1 MKRLTAIRPLCRT
14 VPTVASAASGDTIE
28 ALMRALVFAL
38 LVGVGVSAQQGGP
51 LRPAAGTGTIYLG
64 SYSRRIVV
72 VDEATEKPAA
82 EIPLTTGIPWSV
94 RLSTDGTR
102 FYILNADQEHLEVVE
117 LATRKSLDSFTLSEG
132 NRKVRVL
139 AFAADPQ
146 NRVMTLVTRTAT
158 KLSDRFEIGVPTFV
172 QYDLTDHKV
181 LRTKPWAT
189 DPEPGYFSLIRYSP
203 DGRLF
208 YFFSH
213 EILAFDAATLEPV
226 STWDLSLPNEP
237 GLGRLDLGSLDET
250 NDDPA
255 YFSGLFTIKDPVQHR
270 PLLVVG
276 RVNLGQKSVDFF
288 PLGPEPEHGEV
299 SFALGGDH
307 THAYVL
313 AQDIG
318 RHELW
323 TIDLAARRLQSR
335 VEFHGRPRMAIR
347 TSSNGKVI
355 YLYEAGNTIDLYE
368 AEGFKYLR
376 TITLDTDMTYDSF
389 HVVPPRTQPRA
400 VPSRPQR

>member
-1 MKRLTAIRPLCRT
+1 
-14 VPTVASAASGDTIE
+14 
-28 ALMRALVFAL
+28 MRALVLAAF
-38 LVGVGVSAQQGGP
+38 VGVAVSAQHAP
-51 LRPAAGTGTIYLG
+51 PAKSAGGTGTIYLG
-64 SYSRRIVV
+64 SYARRIIV
-72 VDEATEKPAA
+72 VDEATEKPTA

-102 FYILNADQEHLEVVE
+102 FYVLNADQEHLEVVD

-132 NRKVRVL
+132 NRQVRVL

-146 NRVMTLVTRTAT
+146 NRVMTLVTRAAT

-172 QYDLTDHKV
+172 RYDLKDHKV
-181 LRTKPWAT
+181 IGTKPWTT
-189 DPEPGYFSLIRYSP
+189 DPEPGYFSLVRYSP
-203 DGRLF
+203 DGQLF
-208 YFFSH
+208 YVFSD
-213 EILAFDAATLEPV
+213 EIRAFDAKTLEPV
-226 STWDLSLPNEP
+226 GSWDLALPNEA

-276 RVNLGQKSVDFF
+276 RVNLEQKSVDFF
-288 PLGPEPEHGEV
+288 PLGPPPEHAGV
-299 SFALGGDH
+299 SFALGGDRK
-307 THAYVL
+307 HAYALVE
-313 AQDIG
+313 DIG
-318 RHELW
+318 HHELW

-335 VEFHGRPRMAIR
+335 VEFRGRPRMAIR
-347 TSSNGKVI
+347 TSSNGKII

-368 AEGFKYLR
+368 ADGFKYLR

-389 HVVPPRTQPRA
+389 HVIAPRVPPR
-400 VPSRPQR
+400 SSSSPQRH